1 MTNNVKNTFI
11 PITIRYPILGH
22 RVSNYLYVNAC
33 LLWKMMCLVSCS
45 DKTADK
51 EQYGANLTELSH
63 LLSLACP
70 KQLAPIIRFLCEILL
85 SGAGRGEGQICH
97 KPSPAHVQSVQ
108 ACTGESIDFWYLKCH
123 ISRLFHHPFYTL
135 RGCGETNVA
144 M

>member
-70 KQLAPIIRFLCEILL
+70 KQLAPIIRDF
-85 SGAGRGEGQICH
+85 SVKFFYRAQGGARARSVT
-97 KPSPAHVQSVQ
+97 SPALHMFRVYRRAQGNQ
-108 ACTGESIDFWYLKCH
+108 LTFGI
-123 ISRLFHHPFYTL
+123 
-135 RGCGETNVA
+135 
-144 M
+144 

>member
-22 RVSNYLYVNAC
+22 RVSNYLYVNVC
-33 LLWKMMCLVSCS
+33 LRWKMMYKSLVSCS

-70 KQLAPIIRFLCEILL
+70 KQLAPIIRDF
-85 SGAGRGEGQICH
+85 SVKFFYRAQGGARARSVT
-97 KPSPAHVQSVQ
+97 SPALHMFRVYRRAQGNQ
-108 ACTGESIDFWYLKCH
+108 LTFGI
-123 ISRLFHHPFYTL
+123 
-135 RGCGETNVA
+135 
-144 M
+144 